1 MYLARKIIQGKTRYI
16 IRESYR
22 EKGCLRSRDLCNLGA
37 NPDRYIRYPGGN
49 SYYIDDSVEEA
60 IAAAGSKSTS
70 DELDDIFWNFL
81 KPEIRR
87 KLEPFRRRELMSRS
101 AKRRPQNKIEGPY
114 HIFDKR
120 RIYYLKCGRVDQSG
134 LGSLPAKVF
143 RMLNNKSR
151 DEIEQKFIEMER
163 ILRSTELKSYVY
175 SIFDLQNF
183 FAESFAK
190 SNPHILNQTKVDGY
204 FLKEICR
211 LNDDPAFWNG
221 MEKDDKLHE
230 YLVRY
235 AVMFFDFDYQPHSFM
250 EAYIRN
256 FINSRRDYRPPA
268 QMRTVTLEEA
278 STLFNVS
285 KEALDNM
292 RRSDLARLY
301 KRRAQK
307 LHPDKGGDHDKFVKL
322 TEAYHRLLG
331 KKP

>member
-1 MYLARKIIQGKTRYI
+1 
-16 IRESYR
+16 
-22 EKGCLRSRDLCNLGA
+22 LRSRDLYDLGT

-60 IAAAGSKSTS
+60 ITAADSKSTS
-70 DELDDIFWNFL
+70 DELDDIFWDFL

-101 AKRRPQNKIEGPY
+101 AKRRPQKHLEGSY
-114 HIFDKR
+114 HVFDKR
-120 RIYYLKCGRVDQSG
+120 RIYFLKCGRVDQSR
-134 LGSLPAKVF
+134 LGSLPAKMF
-143 RMLNNKSR
+143 RILNNKSR

-175 SIFDLQNF
+175 AIFDLQKF

-190 SNPHILNQTKVDGY
+190 SSPHILNQAKVDRY

-211 LNDDPAFWNG
+211 LNEDHAFWNG
-221 MEKDDKLHE
+221 LEKDDKLHE

-235 AVMFFDFDYQPHSFM
+235 AVMFFDFDYQPRSFM

-256 FINSRRDYRPPA
+256 FINSRRDYRPPP
-268 QMRTVTLEEA
+268 QKRSVTLDEA
-278 STLFNVS
+278 STIFNAP

-301 KRRAQK
+301 RRRAQK

-322 TEAYHRLLG
+322 TEAYHHLLG